1 MLFSIHIALLEYSPL
16 SIIEAARIS
25 PFIIS
30 FQITWSWLPIANSD
44 RGCEWRNEK
53 YEVSFRLPQLSEWLA
68 TFYTYAYT
76 SSDIKRHWQKI
87 VWEVNFM
94 FNYILEELI
103 VQITNPL
110 VTLHFQMS
118 IFRHHTFFI
127 YIKGNIIIFVI
138 CFSVQLDA
146 PTCRCAVLVVVAAA
160 AFVAYQLQNAEE
172 RSTPKKQQ
180 QHSNQHPGNPSATT
194 KLP

>member
-1 MLFSIHIALLEYSPL
+1 MLFSIHIALLVYSPL
-16 SIIEAARIS
+16 SIIESARIS

-87 VWEVNFM
+87 VCEVNFM

-110 VTLHFQMS
+110 VTLHFQIS
-118 IFRHHTFFI
+118 IFRHHTFFFV
-127 YIKGNIIIFVI
+127 YKKEYHNICILFQCSTGCSHMPLCCACCCCCCCLCRI
-138 CFSVQLDA
+138 SVTKRRRAIHTQKA
-146 PTCRCAVLVVVAAA
+146 TATQQPTPR
-160 AFVAYQLQNAEE
+160 
-172 RSTPKKQQ
+172 
-180 QHSNQHPGNPSATT
+180 
-194 KLP
+194 